1 MTQAEGEKSAL
12 ITGASSG
19 IGLAIAGALAADGY
33 NLTLLARNPERL
45 EAAAQ
50 ELGGTGR
57 QVDGV
62 AADVT
67 SEEAIKAA
75 VEAHRRRHG
84 ALDLLVNN
92 AGMGVLSPIEELSS
106 SKMDLQYRLNLKHVA
121 LFYRE
126 SIDLLE
132 AAVGARGVA
141 TVVNVSSISGLL
153 GEKDLSFYAAVK
165 AGVVGLTKSMNAELQ
180 EKGIKSCVLCPGF
193 VDTPLSEYAH
203 GDVAPERMI
212 QPEDLAQA
220 VRFVSG
226 LSQNCVVPE
235 IDLQR
240 VGDSRQV
247 G

>member
-1 MTQAEGEKSAL
+1 MERAGGKKSAL

-19 IGLAIAGALAADGY
+19 IGRAIARALAADGY
-33 NLTLLARNPERL
+33 DLTLVARNPGRL
-45 EAAAQ
+45 KATAE
-50 ELGGTGR
+50 EVR
-57 QVDGV
+57 DDGLEIEDV
-62 AADVT
+62 PGDVT
-67 SEEAIKAA
+67 SEDTVKEVIAF
-75 VEAHRRRHG
+75 HRDRHG
-84 ALDLLVNN
+84 SLDLLVNN
-92 AGMGVLSPIEELSS
+92 AGMGVLSPMEKLAA
-106 SKMDLQYRLNLKHVA
+106 SKMDLQYRLNLRQVA

-132 AAVGARGVA
+132 AAAGERGVA

-180 EKGIKSCVLCPGF
+180 GRGIKSCVLCPGF

-203 GDVAPERMI
+203 HEVGPEKMI

-220 VRFVSG
+220 VRFVAG
-226 LSQNCVVPE
+226 LSSHCMVPE

>member
-1 MTQAEGEKSAL
+1 MERANGKKSAL

-19 IGLAIAGALAADGY
+19 IGRAIARALAADGY
-33 NLTLLARNPERL
+33 HLTLVARNPGRL
-45 EAAAQ
+45 EATV
-50 ELGGTGR
+50 EEVR
-57 QVDGV
+57 NDGLEIEAV
-62 AADVT
+62 PGDIT
-67 SEEAIKAA
+67 SEETVKAVVA
-75 VEAHRRRHG
+75 SHRDRHG
-84 ALDLLVNN
+84 SLDLLVNN
-92 AGMGVLSPIEELSS
+92 AGMGVLSPVETLAAT
-106 SKMDLQYRLNLKHVA
+106 KMDLQYRLNLRQVA

-126 SIDLLE
+126 SIDILE
-132 AAVGARGVA
+132 AAARERGVA

-180 EKGIKSCVLCPGF
+180 GRGIKSCVLCPGF

-203 GDVAPERMI
+203 DEVGPERMI

-220 VRFVSG
+220 VRFVAG
-226 LSQNCVVPE
+226 LSDHCMVPE